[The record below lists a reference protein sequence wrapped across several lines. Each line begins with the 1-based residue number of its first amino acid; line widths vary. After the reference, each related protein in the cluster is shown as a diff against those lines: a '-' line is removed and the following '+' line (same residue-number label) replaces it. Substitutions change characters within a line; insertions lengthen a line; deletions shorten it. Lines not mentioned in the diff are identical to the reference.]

1 MDERPLTIED
11 IIIPVQSLHGHA
23 DFPAIFGNHNPV
35 ELEIGAGKG
44 TFLINAAKAQPA
56 TNFLGIEWANKYY
69 KYAADRARRWG
80 LSNIRLLRCDAREF
94 LTHHNAPETIRAFHI
109 YFPDPWPKKRHHK
122 RRLFSQEFLTSA
134 LSALQPDGQLHVA
147 TDYREYFEIIK
158 PLLTGCDK
166 LEVSDFTPRHTA
178 ELGEWVGTNFER
190 KYLAEGR
197 TIYGCSARKI
207 TPQPA

>member
-1 MDERPLTIED
+1 MIEQPLTIED
-11 IIIPVQSLHGHA
+11 IIIPVQSLQGHV
-23 DFPAIFGNHNPV
+23 DFSAIFGNNNPV
-35 ELEIGAGKG
+35 EIEIGAGKG
-44 TFLINAAKAQPA
+44 TFLVNAAKAQPA

-69 KYAADRARRWG
+69 RYAADRARRWG
-80 LSNIRLLRCDAREF
+80 LANVRLLRYDAREF
-94 LTHHNAPETIRAFHI
+94 LTHHTAPGTIRTFHI

-122 RRLFSQEFLTSA
+122 RRLFSQQFLTSA
-134 LSALQPDGQLHVA
+134 LSALQPDGLLHVV
-147 TDYREYFEIIK
+147 TDYREYFQAIK

-197 TIYGCSARKI
+197 TIYGCSARKV
-207 TPQPA
+207 TPPPA